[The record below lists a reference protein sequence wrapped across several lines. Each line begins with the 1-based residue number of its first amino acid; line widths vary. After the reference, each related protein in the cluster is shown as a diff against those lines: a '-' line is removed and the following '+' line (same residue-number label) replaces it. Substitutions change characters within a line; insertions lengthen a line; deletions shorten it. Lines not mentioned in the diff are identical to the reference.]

1 MRFYWV
7 VLACVLFV
15 AESSNSGESDAEQQE
30 ADRRME
36 ALQKSLEE
44 SEEMFEEL
52 IGNSLNEAQGW
63 ADLQTTISRNR
74 VNTCMAAFGH
84 ESFCGC
90 LNDNL
95 HWVITFESYIE
106 IITSS
111 DAQPKPRP
119 TTDEERAVNTVFRAR
134 ERCIGTILK

>member
-7 VLACVLFV
+7 VLVCLLFV
-15 AESSNSGESDAEQQE
+15 AESSNSGESDTEQQE
-30 ADRRME
+30 ADGRLE
-36 ALQKSLEE
+36 ALEKSLEE
-44 SEEMFEEL
+44 SDEMFKEL
-52 IGNSLNEAQGW
+52 GNTFNEAQRW
-63 ADLQTTISRNR
+63 AELETTISRNR
-74 VNTCMAAFGH
+74 VNACMAAFGH

-95 HWVITFESYIE
+95 HWLLSFESYVD

-134 ERCIGTILK
+134 EQCIGTILK